1 MGRVWSGTLAYIVKK
16 KSTTDP
22 LLFELVMF
30 GKDVGSL
37 AQGRLVKLKNLTH
50 EKTRFTFFLL
60 FFRSIAH
67 QFGRRA
73 RDGPIDTIYGGRPA
87 RICAETPSE

>member
-37 AQGRLVKLKNLTH
+37 AQGRLVKLKKNLTQ
-50 EKTRFTFFLL
+50 EKTSFIFFLL

-67 QFGRRA
+67 QFGPQSEGWANRYNLRR
-73 RDGPIDTIYGGRPA
+73 
-87 RICAETPSE
+87 PSGEDLR